1 MILSLHAIAELITS
15 CIIKRGRKKKV
26 LWTVYFLGNCFLFGR
41 PRTSSYFF
49 SSKLSIDF
57 RTLGANPRS
66 GCFSKTSM
74 HALAN
79 TSTGPGR
86 SPSICQMAPA
96 ERKRRRTQYRRRLFH
111 SKKTKE
117 ELPQDNPCTDTAS
130 SPCTDAPLDL
140 QDDTNCTNA
149 AASCSTPKAKRFRIP
164 EPSSCPPAPK
174 KRRVAPHYSPDKSSI
189 PFFNPPD
196 LEIFFF
202 MAFRN
207 ISAWNLCGLAVLC
220 RVSLIISWF

>member
-1 MILSLHAIAELITS
+1 MEDQEL
-15 CIIKRGRKKKV
+15 
-26 LWTVYFLGNCFLFGR
+26 LLLF
-41 PRTSSYFF
+41 FF
-49 SSKLSIDF
+49 PSKLSIDF
-57 RTLGANPRS
+57 RTLGANPRT

-86 SPSICQMAPA
+86 SPSIYQMAPA

-111 SKKTKE
+111 SNKTKE

-130 SPCTDAPLDL
+130 SSCTDAPLDL

-174 KRRVAPHYSPDKSSI
+174 KRRVAPHCSPDKSSI

-207 ISAWNLCGLAVLC
+207 ISA
-220 RVSLIISWF
+220 